1 VAAPPGRAPGFGH
14 PGRTGA
20 GADVI
25 VEVDPDSPTPPY
37 EQIRAQIATMI
48 GAGTLARGAHL
59 PPIRQLA
66 ADLGLAANTVARAY
80 RELENAG
87 LVVSRVR
94 HGTTVSGTGRSL
106 TRAEIR
112 RRLVDGAAAYA
123 ALARQLGVD
132 PDQAEAAAHRAI
144 RGAGNPST
152 SGSDQ
157 DRPDPDIEAK
167 TRPGAR

>member
-1 VAAPPGRAPGFGH
+1 VVVPAFGPPGARV
-14 PGRTGA
+14 

-25 VEVDPDSPTPPY
+25 VEVDPDSATPPY

-48 GAGTLARGAHL
+48 GAGTLPRGTHL

-94 HGTTVSGTGRSL
+94 HGTTVTGDGRAL
-106 TRAEIR
+106 PRAEIR
-112 RRLVDGAAAYA
+112 RRLEEGATAYA
-123 ALARQLGVD
+123 ALARQLGVAAQ
-132 PDQAEAAAHRAI
+132 QAEATVRDAI
-144 RGAGNPST
+144 RAGETLDASH
-152 SGSDQ
+152 S
-157 DRPDPDIEAK
+157 
-167 TRPGAR
+167 ARSRH